1 MTPPAFPAL
10 QVDGLSKTF
19 TLHTQNGA
27 RLPVLQGMRFSVS
40 PGECLALSGPSGI
53 GKSTVLRLL
62 YGNYGAET
70 GRMILRQDEREID
83 LAAASPREILRLRK
97 DTIGYVSQFLRVIP
111 RVPTLEIVADT
122 LRNAGFAGDPLP
134 PAQAMLTRL
143 RIPERLWNLA
153 PSTFSGGEQQRV
165 NIARGF
171 ISELPI
177 LLLDEPTASLDAA
190 NRAVVVELI
199 DRKKRAG
206 VAMVAIV
213 HDDEIRH
220 RIADRI
226 VDVTSFASAA

>member
-1 MTPPAFPAL
+1 MTPSAFPAL

-40 PGECLALSGPSGI
+40 AGECLALSGPSGI

-70 GRMILRQDEREID
+70 GRMILRKDESEID

-97 DTIGYVSQFLRVIP
+97 HTIGYVSQFLRVIP

-134 PAQAMLTRL
+134 PSKAMLTRL
-143 RIPERLWNLA
+143 RIPERLWGLA

-165 NIARGF
+165 NLARVF
-171 ISELPI
+171 VHPFPV

-190 NRAVVVELI
+190 NRQTVIELIQSAWARGAAVVGIFHDLEVRDAVATRLL
-199 DRKKRAG
+199 DMDQFRA
-206 VAMVAIV
+206 
-213 HDDEIRH
+213 
-220 RIADRI
+220 
-226 VDVTSFASAA
+226 AA